1 MEHIALKVLFLEDS
15 EPDMELLVEQLSEA
29 GYQLNVSHADNEAS
43 FKEALQKKKYDII
56 LSDFKLPGFDAFK
69 ALKICK
75 KLCPEIPFICVS
87 GSIGEEAAVEL
98 LRKGAVD
105 YVMKDQPGRL
115 PYTVQR
121 ALDEAKERMAHRK
134 AETDLI
140 ESENR
145 FRQVAETV
153 QEWIWEVDT
162 NGMYTYASP
171 VIESLLGY
179 TTDEVVGK
187 KYFYD
192 FFVPNER
199 EKLKKVVFELFS
211 RKEIAINFENTN
223 VHKNG
228 NLVILSTSGS
238 PVFDDDGNFS
248 GYRGVD
254 NDITERKEAEDLL
267 KLSEEKFRNLFYN
280 HTAIKLIIEQENGNI
295 VEANEA
301 AANFYGFTVE
311 TLQKMNI
318 SLINVLPAEKMNNK
332 IGNTETLND
341 TYTEF
346 RHRKADG
353 TLVDVEVFSSSI
365 RIGNKEY
372 LHSIIHDISEKK
384 KAEKNL
390 HILNRAIESSS
401 VSVIITDEKG
411 DIIYTNPFFTQVTGY
426 SQEEAIGKNPKIIR
440 SGCHSKE
447 FYQELWN
454 TLNEGNN
461 WEGEFRNKKKN
472 GELFWEKAIISP
484 IFNSYGVVTNFI
496 AIKEDISYQKQA
508 EETRQQL
515 EVAQRTARFRQDFLA
530 KMSHEIRTPL
540 TGVLGMI
547 EVLEQTKL
555 SEEQSDFVN
564 TIKASGENLSEII
577 NQVLDFSKI
586 EAGKISLHPI
596 EFEFKT
602 LLENT
607 KVLYKDNLKAGVEL
621 VVEIDQRI
629 PPFIMADKFRLSQ
642 VVNNLVSNAIKFTHK
657 GLVKLKANLLKAGNT
672 DEQMVIKVDVCDTG
686 IGIAESLQKKLFN
699 PFVQSEEG
707 EKSVYEGTGLG
718 LSICKELVELMQ
730 GEIGVKSKKGEGS
743 TFWFSFSADKA
754 EETLPVQKQII
765 IRKSSK
771 KLRVLL
777 AEDTLV
783 LQKITK
789 LLLNS
794 MGHEVQM
801 ANHGQ
806 HAIEIYKPDRFD
818 LIFMDINMPI
828 MDGIAATRILKEKY
842 ANMPPIVGLSANAFE
857 GDSEKFIAMGLDD
870 YLTKPFNYEKLM
882 SLISKYFG

>member
-15 EPDMELLVEQLSEA
+15 VPDMELLVEQLSEA
-29 GYQLNVSHADNEAS
+29 GYQLNLTHADNEAS

-56 LSDFKLPGFDAFK
+56 LSDFKLPGFDAFN

-115 PYTVQR
+115 PYTVKR

-134 AETDLI
+134 AEIDLI

-162 NGMYTYASP
+162 KGMYTYASP
-171 VIESLLGY
+171 VVKSLLGY
-179 TTDEVVGK
+179 TPDELVGK

-192 FFVPNER
+192 FFVPDQR
-199 EKLKKVVFELFS
+199 EKFKKMAFKLFS

-254 NDITERKEAEDLL
+254 NDITERKKAEELL

-280 HTAIKLIIEQENGNI
+280 HSAIKLIIEQENGNI

-301 AANFYGFTVE
+301 AANFYGFTTE

-318 SLINVLPAEKMNNK
+318 SQINVLPAESLNNK
-332 IGNTETLND
+332 IDNIETLKNN
-341 TYTEF
+341 YSEF

-353 TLVDVEVFSSSI
+353 SLVDVEVFSSSI
-365 RIGNKEY
+365 RIGDKEY

-384 KAEKNL
+384 KAEDTL
-390 HILNRAIESSS
+390 QLLNRAIESSS

-411 DIIYTNPFFTQVTGY
+411 DIIYTNPFFTQITGY
-426 SQEEAIGKNPKIIR
+426 SQEEAIGKNPKIIN
-440 SGCHSKE
+440 SGWHSKE

-454 TLNEGNN
+454 TLYEGNN

-484 IFNSYGVVTNFI
+484 VLNSYGVITNFI

-555 SEEQSDFVN
+555 SEKQSDFVS

-586 EAGKISLHPI
+586 EAGKISLHPV

-607 KVLYKDNLKAGVEL
+607 KVLYKDNLNAAVEL
-621 VVEIDQRI
+621 VVEIDPRI
-629 PPFIMADKFRLSQ
+629 PPFIRADKFRLSQ

-657 GLVKLKANLLKAGNT
+657 GLVVLKANLGKAGNT
-672 DEQMVIKVDVCDTG
+672 DEQIVIKVDVCDTG
-686 IGIAESLQKKLFN
+686 IGIAESLQEKLFN
-699 PFVQSEEG
+699 PFVQSEDG

-743 TFWFSFSADKA
+743 TFWFSFPADKA
-754 EETLPVQKQII
+754 EEILPPQKQII

-783 LQKITK
+783 LQKTTK

-801 ANHGQ
+801 ANNGQ
-806 HAIEIYKPDRFD
+806 HALEIFKPGLFD
-818 LIFMDINMPI
+818 LILMDINMPI
-828 MDGIAATRILKEKY
+828 MDGITTTRLLKEEY
-842 ANMPPIVGLSANAFE
+842 TNMPPVVGLSANAFE
-857 GDSEKFIAMGLDD
+857 GDSEKYIAMGMDD
-870 YLTKPFNYEKLM
+870 YLTKPFNYEKIM
-882 SLISKYFG
+882 SLIMKYFG